1 MRLSAHGASNAD
13 LPAVAQLLS
22 DGSAVVADERGGA
35 MFLNREML
43 APPFE
48 EQLSGMLAD
57 PDALVAVG
65 AVDDVVMGCA
75 LVKVETLRD
84 GTVLARLEHLWVEP
98 GAREVGLGGELM
110 HLAKQWAKAAGAT
123 RLDANALPGNREAK
137 SFLETA
143 GFSARLIVMHRKLG
157 EPGGT

>member
-1 MRLSAHGASNAD
+1 VRLSAQSASSAH

-35 MFLNREML
+35 TFVNRETL

-48 EQLSGMLAD
+48 EQLSVMLAD

-65 AVDDVVMGCA
+65 AVDDVIMGCA
-75 LVKVETLRD
+75 LAKVETLRD
-84 GTVLARLEHLWVEP
+84 GTVLARLEYLWVEP

-110 HLAKQWAKAAGAT
+110 DLAKQWAQDAGAT
-123 RLDANALPGNREAK
+123 RLDAYALPGNRQAK
-137 SFLETA
+137 NFLETA
-143 GFSARLIVMHRKLG
+143 GFSARLIVMHRKLD